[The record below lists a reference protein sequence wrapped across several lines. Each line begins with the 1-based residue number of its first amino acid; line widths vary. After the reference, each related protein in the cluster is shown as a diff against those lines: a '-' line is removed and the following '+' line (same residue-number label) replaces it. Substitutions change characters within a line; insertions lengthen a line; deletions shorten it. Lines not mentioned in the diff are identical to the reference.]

1 MKTKDEMIADL
12 EQRIGRPVSEEEAA
26 GAWVILRQDFAE
38 VWRGFAE
45 ALAAWVEPIARF
57 GRALD
62 RWHHIDHPETIKAS
76 RNTPAARHRR
86 RYQRMMARK
95 GLA

>member
-1 MKTKDEMIADL
+1 MRTKDEMIADL
-12 EQRIGRPVSEEEAA
+12 EQRIGRPVTETEAD

-45 ALAAWVEPIARF
+45 ALATWIEPITRL
-57 GRALD
+57 GRSLD
-62 RWHHIDHPETIKAS
+62 RWHRADHPETIKAS
-76 RNTPAARHRR
+76 RNTPAARHKR

-95 GLA
+95 GM